1 MIEADSKEE
10 DDKIQV
16 IVEQFKSRGLFDEFR
31 HEALNEL
38 DTKPFFYNLKHHV
51 EESVSKFLSNIRW
64 SYSLNKN
71 DLRSKLRTEVL
82 QSKILNDSV
91 NFVVNHTINID
102 MQSRLSL
109 NILKFL
115 EKFFINEHHISDKEF
130 YLNPVTNTLST
141 SVNEPKEITSMDS
154 SLPPLP
160 PLPPK
165 EFVPPPPLPPQPS
178 YDDNYLMNT
187 NKSPFDSFISESNN
201 IANDITILNN
211 STDNSALAALDK
223 IKNKLAQLLNS
234 GELDLNNI
242 NLDMGSLNDQMSLLL
257 GDMNVDQSEK
267 VVIPDRD
274 SFIKSNSLVNEN
286 EDQNTRKKDVKD
298 KDIKISGNE
307 NTKLRVH
314 TKHEVVVEDLDEL
327 LNDGIK
333 KLTSTIKID
342 NEDISVSSVHTSDLS
357 SLEDQIS
364 ISSSELPEIM
374 DEHGK
379 IF

>member
-298 KDIKISGNE
+298 KE
-307 NTKLRVH
+307 
-314 TKHEVVVEDLDEL
+314 
-327 LNDGIK
+327 
-333 KLTSTIKID
+333 LTSTIKID